1 MVKSVGVQEGGRWR
15 GKVFTTESVRE
26 GDYSRARKLEREIV
40 RAGRVRE

>member
-15 GKVFTTESVRE
+15 GVFTTESVRE